1 MAASTRIKA
10 QNIIFNIA
18 STDYACDAN
27 MVELTLD
34 DAPGDVQT
42 FCETRVG
49 GQWALQLDGITSGE
63 ATSLYRILWDNFGTE
78 VAFTIAPNGNEEPSS
93 DEPHYTGTAVFN
105 QLPPLSLMSNET
117 AKFSVTLEVKN
128 TPHDPASNEYYGI
141 TIVDTA
147 PEEV

>member
-10 QNIIFNIA
+10 QNIIFKIG

-49 GQWALQLDGITSGE
+49 GQWALQLDGIMSGDS
-63 ATSLYRILWDNFGTE
+63 TSLYRVLWDNFGTE
-78 VAFTIAPNGNEEPSS
+78 VAFTVAPNGNATASAS
-93 DEPHYTGTAVFN
+93 EPHYEGTAVFN

-128 TPHDPASNEYYGI
+128 TPHDPANNQYYGI
-141 TIVDTA
+141 EIVTA
-147 PEEV
+147 

>member
-10 QNIIFNIA
+10 QNIIFKIGA
-18 STDYACDAN
+18 TDYACDAN

-49 GQWALQLDGITSGE
+49 GQWALQLDGIMSGD
-63 ATSLYRILWDNFGTE
+63 AASLYRVLWDNFGTE
-78 VAFTIAPNGNEEPSS
+78 VAFTVAPNGNATATSS
-93 DEPHYTGTAVFN
+93 EPHYEGTAVFN

-117 AKFSVTLEVKN
+117 ALFSVTLEVKN
-128 TPHDPASNEYYGI
+128 TPHDPSANQFYGI
-141 TIVDTA
+141 EIVTA
-147 PEEV
+147 